1 MIRPVLLIAA
11 VAALAACTPAETET
25 ASATDA
31 TTPAAAEPAAETSAD
46 ASWQAVQDRYRS
58 METAPADPLE
68 ALEWRA
74 VGCGH
79 LSGEIGGDGSERDQ
93 ALNAQMEDMRCG
105 DELVADARAMR
116 DGQTADPAAVARLD
130 AVLANSGA

>member
-1 MIRPVLLIAA
+1 MFRPVLLIAA
-11 VAALAACTPAETET
+11 IAALAACTPAETET

-31 TTPAAAEPAAETSAD
+31 ATPAASEPAADASAD
-46 ASWQAVQDRYRS
+46 TSWQAVQDRYRA

-79 LSGEIGGDGSERDQ
+79 LSSEFGGDGSERDQ
-93 ALNAQMEDMRCG
+93 ALNAQMDEMRCG
-105 DELVADARAMR
+105 DDLVADARAMR
-116 DGQTADPAAVARLD
+116 DAQTADPAAVARLD
-130 AVLANSGA
+130 AILANYGA